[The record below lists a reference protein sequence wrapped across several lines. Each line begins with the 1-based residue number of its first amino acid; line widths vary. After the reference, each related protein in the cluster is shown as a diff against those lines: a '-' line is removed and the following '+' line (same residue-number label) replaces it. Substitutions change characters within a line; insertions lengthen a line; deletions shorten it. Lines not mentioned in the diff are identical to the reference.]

1 VDLIGLPKR
10 RNTRGSIM
18 TTKRPALPLIA
29 LGLLLFAAGCGTTE
43 DAAPTTFAE
52 AQAQAAAQGVPLLLD
67 FFTEW

>member
-1 VDLIGLPKR
+1 MMTR
-10 RNTRGSIM
+10 RSA
-18 TTKRPALPLIA
+18 PPLIA

-52 AQAQAAAQGVPLLLD
+52 AKAQAAALGVPLLLD